1 MLEDGTVSADRI
13 TGNHILIENE
23 GEGDSILDEDTQ
35 VDSVRFNKNVLL
47 EDVVGTFTSLEG
59 LTSSDGSVL
68 VLIALE
74 KL

>member
-47 EDVVGTFTSLEG
+47 EDVVGNIYIFRRSY
-59 LTSSDGSVL
+59 
-68 VLIALE
+68 IFRW
-74 KL
+74 